1 MSQTTVHTVSMLIAT
16 RCNALSVHQKM
27 VASMETLHHHILQL
41 VSPRLYSTVPLA
53 GGVAST
59 PQPSQTPACFQQPGP
74 FIYTAPNGFV
84 PLSVVDSTT
93 PPHVAAMSVGTL
105 SPSVEMPATFYTHGS
120 TVTFQSFGD
129 PPFMDLST
137 CILLVI
143 LKYWAPTIA

>member
-1 MSQTTVHTVSMLIAT
+1 MLIAT
-16 RCNALSVHQKM
+16 RCNALLVRQKM
-27 VASMETLHHHILQL
+27 VASMETLYHHVLQL
-41 VSPRLYSTVPLA
+41 VSPQTLPLA

-59 PQPSQTPACFQQPGP
+59 PQQSQKPACFQQPGP

-84 PLSVVDSTT
+84 PSSVVDSTT
-93 PPHVAAMSVGTL
+93 LPHVAAMSVGTL
-105 SPSVEMPATFYTHGS
+105 SPSVEMPATFSGHTHGL

-129 PPFMDLST
+129 PPFTDLST